1 MSKNSGFKNILILI
15 LFSIADVYAQNKPN
29 IIWLS
34 AEDLSPRMGCYGN
47 FTVPTPNIDKLA
59 KQGVLYRNVFTTAG
73 VCAPSRNAIATG
85 RIQTSNGAHNMR
97 TLSNT
102 YPEKTGLP
110 KQYSVV
116 MPAEVKHFAELMRA
130 NGYYCTNNSKTDYQ
144 FQDIPS
150 IWDESSATAHY
161 KNRKEGQPF
170 FAVFNSTI
178 THESQVWARSKNPLR
193 VDPTNVKLPPYYPDT
208 DSVRLDVARFYSN
221 VSELDDWVGE
231 KMKELED
238 NGLLENTIVMFWG
251 DHGDGLPFFKREI
264 YDRGIRVP
272 FIVRFPNAFKTKG
285 QKPANSTENRI
296 ISAIDWSA
304 TVLSLAN
311 IPTPKWMHGKA
322 FLGKYST
329 KEGHSYIFAAR
340 DRLDSEYDRVRSV
353 SDGNFQYIR
362 NFFPEKPLYMD
373 IDFRKQQA
381 SMREILRMRDHGQL
395 TETQM
400 IWFKQ
405 TKPLEE
411 FYDIK
416 SDPFQLVNLIDDP
429 KYKSKIESF
438 RKVFNDWQKKV
449 YDYGAIDE
457 KSLVNQMWESQA
469 SPPVTAKPELKIVK
483 SLLTIKSVTPGASIV
498 YKIIENENEPQ
509 RWEVYTKPLR
519 IPPNA
524 KVKAMAQRIGFQPSE
539 TIDIYEKN

>member
-1 MSKNSGFKNILILI
+1 
-15 LFSIADVYAQNKPN
+15 
-29 IIWLS
+29 
-34 AEDLSPRMGCYGN
+34 
-47 FTVPTPNIDKLA
+47 
-59 KQGVLYRNVFTTAG
+59 
-73 VCAPSRNAIATG
+73 
-85 RIQTSNGAHNMR
+85 
-97 TLSNT
+97 
-102 YPEKTGLP
+102 
-110 KQYSVV
+110 
-116 MPAEVKHFAELMRA
+116 MPPDVKHFAELMRA
-130 NGYYCTNNSKTDYQ
+130 NGYYCTNNFKTDYQ
-144 FQDIPS
+144 FEDIPS
-150 IWDESSATAHY
+150 IWDESSPKAHY

-170 FAVFNSTI
+170 FVVFNSTI

-193 VDPTNVKLPPYYPDT
+193 VDPKKVKLPPYYPDT

-231 KMKELED
+231 KMKELEEH
-238 NGLLENTIVMFWG
+238 GLLENTIVMFWG

-272 FIVRFPNAFKTKG
+272 FIVRFPNALKTKG
-285 QKPANSTENRI
+285 QKPANSTDTRM

-322 FLGKYST
+322 FLGKYAT
-329 KEGHSYIFAAR
+329 NEGHPYIFAAR

-362 NFFPEKPLYMD
+362 NFFPEKTLYMD
-373 IDFRKQQA
+373 LAFRKQQA

-429 KYKSKIESF
+429 KYISKIESF

-457 KSLVNQMWESQA
+457 KNLVNQMWENQA

-483 SLLTIKSVTPGASIV
+483 ALLTIKSVTPGASIV
-498 YKIIENENEPQ
+498 YKIIEIEKEPQ
-509 RWEVYTKPLR
+509 RWEVYIKPIR
-519 IPPNA
+519 IPHNA
-524 KVKAMAQRIGFQPSE
+524 KVKAMAQRIGYKPSE
-539 TIDIYEKN
+539 IITL